1 MTIARAASLDPKQT
15 ARGSVTR
22 FPEIQDNSIRSRC
35 VVHGVRER
43 WVMRRTAVVNQIR
56 GLILERGLTLPKG
69 RRYVDKALPEIL
81 ADAALRLSDSF
92 RVLLPQLGVE
102 LINSRHASNR

>member
-1 MTIARAASLDPKQT
+1 
-15 ARGSVTR
+15 
-22 FPEIQDNSIRSRC
+22 
-35 VVHGVRER
+35 
-43 WVMRRTAVVNQIR
+43 MRRTAVVNQIR